1 MHTTSGY
8 IHFDYKYI
16 LNKLEVNNLSKN
28 TCKRFIYCKLDF
40 EKQFIMK
47 STIQF
52 WILTLTTLL
61 VISCSNDAEINV
73 LTINDTALIDKI
85 EVASKEIIDVS
96 NLPSSAKMVLDQDFA
111 DSSIESIQYA
121 KGLGYKVSLFTN
133 DESIIESK
141 SDLFFSSKGE
151 KLDDDNV
158 ERKAKRQRCFGFV
171 FPIDFL
177 MPDDTVITLNNN
189 TEWSLVR
196 EWYKSN
202 SGVKK
207 LPSLSFPVNIRLQ
220 DGTIQTLLDRT
231 DLAEVKDACKLNQPN
246 RKCFELKLPVSF
258 TMPDSTV
265 IVVSNRTDY
274 IKIRRWHLAHP
285 RVLKKS
291 SVNFP
296 INIIFK
302 DGSEK
307 EIANMTELAEAK
319 SNCKS

>member
-1 MHTTSGY
+1 MKS
-8 IHFDYKYI
+8 IF
-16 LNKLEVNNLSKN
+16 NLS
-28 TCKRFIYCKLDF
+28 
-40 EKQFIMK
+40 
-47 STIQF
+47 
-52 WILTLTTLL
+52 LL
-61 VISCSNDAEINV
+61 FVFGLIVVSCSNDSEVNTLSID
-73 LTINDTALIDKI
+73 DTALINKI
-85 EVASKEIIDVS
+85 ELASKEIIDVS

-111 DSSIESIQYA
+111 DSSIESIQFA

-133 DESIIESK
+133 DESITESK

-158 ERKAKRQRCFGFV
+158 ERKVKRQRCFGFV

-246 RKCFELKLPVSF
+246 RKCFELNLPVSF

-291 SVNFP
+291 SINFP

>member
-1 MHTTSGY
+1 
-8 IHFDYKYI
+8 
-16 LNKLEVNNLSKN
+16 
-28 TCKRFIYCKLDF
+28 
-40 EKQFIMK
+40 MK
-47 STIQF
+47 SIF
-52 WILTLTTLL
+52 NLL
-61 VISCSNDAEINV
+61 LLFVFGLIVVSCSNDSEVNTLSI
-73 LTINDTALIDKI
+73 DHTALINKI
-85 EVASKEIIDVS
+85 ELASKEIIDVS
-96 NLPSSAKMVLDQDFA
+96 NLPASAKMVLEQDFA
-111 DSSIESIQYA
+111 DSSIESIQFA

-133 DESIIESK
+133 DDSITESK

-151 KLDDDNV
+151 KLDDEDV
-158 ERKAKRQRCFGFV
+158 ERKVKRQRCFGFV
-171 FPIDFL
+171 FPIDLL

-258 TMPDSTV
+258 TMPDSTI
-265 IVVSNRTDY
+265 IVVNNRTDY

-291 SVNFP
+291 SINFP

>member
-1 MHTTSGY
+1 MKS
-8 IHFDYKYI
+8 IF
-16 LNKLEVNNLSKN
+16 NLS
-28 TCKRFIYCKLDF
+28 
-40 EKQFIMK
+40 
-47 STIQF
+47 
-52 WILTLTTLL
+52 LL
-61 VISCSNDAEINV
+61 FVFGLIVISCSNDSEVNTLSID
-73 LTINDTALIDKI
+73 DTALINKI
-85 EVASKEIIDVS
+85 ELASKEIINVS
-96 NLPSSAKMVLDQDFA
+96 KLPSSAKMVLDQDFA
-111 DSSIESIQYA
+111 DSSIESIQFA

-133 DESIIESK
+133 DDSITESK

-158 ERKAKRQRCFGFV
+158 ERKVKRQRCFGFV
-171 FPIDFL
+171 FPIDLL
-177 MPDDTVITLNNN
+177 MPDDTFITLNNN

-202 SGVKK
+202 SGIKK

-220 DGTIQTLLDRT
+220 NGTIQTLLDRT

-246 RKCFELKLPVSF
+246 RKCYELKLPVSF

-274 IKIRRWHLAHP
+274 IKLRRWHLAHP

-291 SVNFP
+291 SINFP

>member
-1 MHTTSGY
+1 
-8 IHFDYKYI
+8 
-16 LNKLEVNNLSKN
+16 
-28 TCKRFIYCKLDF
+28 
-40 EKQFIMK
+40 MK
-47 STIQF
+47 SIS
-52 WILTLTTLL
+52 TLL
-61 VISCSNDAEINV
+61 LLFVFGLFVVSCSNDSEMND
-73 LTINDTALIDKI
+73 TFTDDTALINKI
-85 EVASKEIIDVS
+85 ELASKEIIDVS
-96 NLPSSAKMVLDQDFA
+96 NLPSTAKVVIDKDFA
-111 DSSIESIQYA
+111 DSSIESIQFA
-121 KGLGYKVSLFTN
+121 KGLGFKVSLITN
-133 DESIIESK
+133 DESITESK

-151 KLDDDNV
+151 KLDDVNV
-158 ERKAKRQRCFGFV
+158 ERNAKRQRCFQFV

-177 MPDDTVITLNNN
+177 MPDDSIITLNNN

-220 DGTIQTLLDRT
+220 DGTLQTLWDRA
-231 DLAEVKDACKLNQPN
+231 DLIEMKDACKLNQPN

-291 SVNFP
+291 SINFP

>member
-1 MHTTSGY
+1 MKS
-8 IHFDYKYI
+8 II
-16 LNKLEVNNLSKN
+16 NLS
-28 TCKRFIYCKLDF
+28 
-40 EKQFIMK
+40 
-47 STIQF
+47 
-52 WILTLTTLL
+52 LL
-61 VISCSNDAEINV
+61 FVFGLIVVSCSNDSEVNTLSI
-73 LTINDTALIDKI
+73 DHTALINKI
-85 EVASKEIIDVS
+85 ELASKEIIDLS
-96 NLPSSAKMVLDQDFA
+96 NLPSTAKMVLDQDFA
-111 DSSIESIQYA
+111 DSSIESIQFA
-121 KGLGYKVSLFTN
+121 KGLGYKVSLYTN
-133 DESIIESK
+133 DESIKESK

-151 KLDDDNV
+151 KLDDVNV
-158 ERKAKRQRCFGFV
+158 ERKAKRQRCFEFV

-231 DLAEVKDACKLNQPN
+231 DLTEVKDACKLNQPN

-285 RVLKKS
+285 RVLKKPTI
-291 SVNFP
+291 NFP
-296 INIIFK
+296 INIKFK

-307 EIANMTELAEAK
+307 EIANMAELADAK